1 MKKVLIITYYWP
13 PTGGA
18 GVQRWLK
25 FSKYLPQHGWEPV
38 IYTPANPEAP
48 AIDESLLRDIPRD
61 LTVIRT
67 PIWEPYRLYKKF
79 TGQRT
84 DEGIKAGFLSE
95 KKKPGLPERISVW
108 IRGNLF
114 IPDARKYWIRPSV
127 KFLLKYLAAH
137 PVDAM
142 VSSGPPHS
150 MHLIALGLRKH
161 TTIPWLADFRDPWT
175 GIDFYDR
182 LMLSPRA
189 DRRHK
194 RLEAAVLNTADRV
207 VTVSWNW
214 AEDLRKLGA
223 TRTEVITN
231 GFDPDDF
238 PSVNKVPA
246 PSFQLCHI
254 GSLNRDRNPEFLWN
268 YLGERIKSD
277 EDFKKDL
284 SIRFIGQTD
293 YSVFESLGRNGL
305 SAFAE
310 KTNYLPHDMVLR
322 ETARARLLLLLLNN
336 TPNVQGIIPGKLFEY
351 LASGRPVL
359 CIGPTGGDAAR
370 IIAETGAGITVDFG
384 DIAALDKALT
394 AFYQQYREGSLEAS
408 TTGIAAYS
416 RKELA
421 GRMARLL
428 NELI

>member
-25 FSKYLPQHGWEPV
+25 FSKYLRQYGWEPV

-48 AIDESLLRDIPRD
+48 AVDTSLLRDVPSD

-79 TGQRT
+79 TGQKK

-95 KKKPGLPERISVW
+95 NKKPGLQERISVW

-127 KFLLKYLAAH
+127 KFLRKYLADH
-137 PVDAM
+137 PVDAL

-150 MHLIALGLRKH
+150 MHLIALGLRQR
-161 TTIPWLADFRDPWT
+161 IPVPWLADFRDPWT

-189 DRRHK
+189 DRKHK
-194 RLEAAVLNTADRV
+194 RLEADVLKTADRV
-207 VTVSWNW
+207 VTVSRSW
-214 AEDLRKLGA
+214 AEDLTKLGV

-231 GFDPDDF
+231 GFDPDDL
-238 PSVNKVPA
+238 PA
-246 PSFQLCHI
+246 EKPEPAASFQLCHI
-254 GSLNRDRNPEFLWN
+254 GSLNRDRNPEFLWK
-268 YLGERIKSD
+268 YLGEKSKAD
-277 EDFKKDL
+277 EDFKKEL
-284 SIRFIGQTD
+284 MIRFIGPTD
-293 YSVFESLGRNGL
+293 YSVFESLERNGL
-305 SAFAE
+305 SSFAE
-310 KTNYLPHDMVLR
+310 KTAYLPHDAVIR
-322 ETARARLLLLLLNN
+322 ETARSRLLLLLLND

-370 IIAETGAGITVDFG
+370 IVAETGAGITVDFG
-384 DIAALDKALT
+384 DTAGLDRAMT
-394 AFYQQYREGSLEAS
+394 TFYRQYRAGGNLHAAAGI
-408 TTGIAAYS
+408 TGYS

-428 NELI
+428 NDLL